1 MGYKEILRSQ
11 LVRNHIATR
20 RHWWSEYIYHFSHV
34 TNIASILNEGKIKS
48 RAEIMRKLPIG
59 YNDNASSEV
68 IDGTS
73 FDVHEYVRF
82 YFRPLTPTQYRNEG
96 VKSNFEVDQF
106 NAHCPVPVFL
116 LFDTDILEDERTMF
130 SYESLASR
138 HHVERYN
145 NIYDFIRAPFRD
157 IYHTGPI
164 SREDNSS
171 IIKKRRHAEVLIKDS
186 YDLSLLRLIICRTE
200 AEQETLFN
208 LIDENAKRLYR
219 DKIVLLKND
228 YCRDMFYYDKLMIN
242 KVTKIDDQIIIY
254 FNKCDTLLRNISI
267 KWTNLQGIIL
277 TYWTSLD
284 TNLSEF
290 MQEGNKIVFN
300 IPELSSETFFKLTVT
315 IDENLVYQKDY
326 YK

>member
-11 LVRNHIATR
+11 LVRNHIAPS
-20 RHWWSEYIYHFSHV
+20 RHWWTEYIYHFSHV
-34 TNIASILNEGKIKS
+34 TNIASILNAGKIKS

-59 YNDNASSEV
+59 YNDNASSGV
-68 IDGTS
+68 IEGTS

-96 VKSNFEVDQF
+96 VKSSSEVDQF

-130 SYESLASR
+130 SHESLASR

-145 NIYDFIRAPFRD
+145 SIDDFIRAPFRD

-164 SREDNSS
+164 SQEDNSS
-171 IIKKRRHAEVLIKDS
+171 IIIKRRHAEVLIKDS

-200 AEQETLFN
+200 AERETLFN
-208 LIDENAKRLYR
+208 LMNENAKRLYQ
-219 DKIVLLKND
+219 DKMVLLKNA

-242 KVTKIDDQIIIY
+242 HVTKIDDQITIH
-254 FNKCDTLLRNISI
+254 FNRYDTLLRNISVTW
-267 KWTNLQGIIL
+267 KNLQGVTL
-277 TYWTSLD
+277 TYWTSLN
-284 TNLSEF
+284 TNLSDF

-300 IPELSSETFFKLTVT
+300 IPELTTEVFFRLTVT